1 MTRRSAAG
9 YRLSAM
15 IRRSAAGYRLSAIGF
30 RLRAAHGVCLL
41 LYVFVVAL
49 ALIGLTPEVR
59 GGQTVVRFHV
69 RPMAAPKPALKYQL
83 LPELRELNPGNPAHN
98 YLRCF
103 AEQRQFFFS
112 REATAERARYLSL
125 PLADL
130 AAQKIHPY
138 GGSALRQADWA
149 ARLDAPDWQLI
160 QRVQT
165 EGLDMQASEL
175 GRLQILAAALQVRF
189 RIEVAGGHFDDAVRS
204 AKTMLALARHLGD
217 YPTEPANRLGMIVAE
232 SACGTLEE
240 MVQQP
245 KCPNLYWALTDL
257 PCPLV
262 DLRKGI
268 QGDCVL
274 VATELRQ
281 IRGDT
286 PMTDE
291 QLRTILANVSGKLG
305 FAREQTGQPP
315 RNVRGALSQCAANPE
330 TVNAARDRLVEAGCP
345 KDVAQKFPPL
355 QIVLLDEKRKYE
367 VQRDEAIKLL
377 GLRPWE
383 IDHLHGTD
391 VMGNCAQGL
400 FADLLPQVS
409 ESRRAQARLEQ
420 RIGLLRHVEAL
431 RLYAADHAGKLPH
444 DLSELP
450 VPVPSN
456 PLTGKPFIYK
466 LDGTIAFLR
475 EGPSGRKEGN
485 GCTDLQYEVVIQ
497 P

>member
-1 MTRRSAAG
+1 MTR
-9 YRLSAM
+9 
-15 IRRSAAGYRLSAIGF
+15 
-30 RLRAAHGVCLL
+30 
-41 LYVFVVAL
+41 VFVVVVAMIAL
-49 ALIGLTPEVR
+49 APEVH
-59 GGQTVVRFHV
+59 GGETVVRFRV

-112 REATAERARYLSL
+112 KEATAERARYLSM

-130 AAQKIHPY
+130 AAQKVRQY

-149 ARLDAPDWQLI
+149 ARLDAPDWQLT

-165 EGLDMQASEL
+165 EGMDAQASEL
-175 GRLQILAAALQVRF
+175 GRLQILAAALQARF
-189 RIEVAGGHFDDAVRS
+189 RIEVAGGHFEDAVRS

-217 YPTEPANRLGMIVAE
+217 YPTETANRLGIIVAE
-232 SACGTLEE
+232 SAFGTLEE

-245 KCPNLYWALTDL
+245 NCPNLYWALTDL

-281 IRGDT
+281 IRGDA
-286 PMTDE
+286 PMTDD
-291 QLRTILANVSGKLG
+291 QLRTTLSNLSGKLG
-305 FAREQTGQPP
+305 FAREQAGQPP
-315 RNVRGALSQCAANPE
+315 RNVRDSLSKCAANSE
-330 TVNAARDRLVEAGCP
+330 SVNTARDRLVDSGCA
-345 KDVAQKFPPL
+345 KDVLQKFPPL
-355 QIVLLDEKRKYE
+355 QIVLLDEKREYE

-383 IDHLHGTD
+383 IDQLHDNGET
-391 VMGNCAQGL
+391 GHCGHGL
-400 FADLLPQVS
+400 FADLLPRVS

-431 RLYAADHAGKLPH
+431 RLYAADHARKLPH

-456 PLTGKPFIYK
+456 PLTGKPFVYK
-466 LDGTIAFLR
+466 LDGSVTSLR
-475 EGPSGRKEGN
+475 ESPPGHREEN
-485 GCTDLQYEVVIQ
+485 GCSNIQYEVMIQ

>member
-1 MTRRSAAG
+1 MTR
-9 YRLSAM
+9 
-15 IRRSAAGYRLSAIGF
+15 
-30 RLRAAHGVCLL
+30 
-41 LYVFVVAL
+41 VFVVAV
-49 ALIGLTPEVR
+49 AMIGLAPEVR
-59 GGQTVVRFHV
+59 GGETVVRFHV
-69 RPMAAPKPALKYQL
+69 RPMAAPKPPLKYQL

-112 REATAERARYLSL
+112 KEATAERARYLSM

-130 AAQKIHPY
+130 AARKVRQY

-149 ARLDAPDWQLI
+149 ARLDTPDWQLI

-165 EGLDMQASEL
+165 EGMDMQASEL
-175 GRLQILAAALQVRF
+175 GRLQLLAAALQVRF
-189 RIEVAGGHFDDAVRS
+189 RIEVAGQQFDDAVKS

-217 YPTEPANRLGMIVAE
+217 YPTETANRLGVMVAE
-232 SACGTLEE
+232 SAFGTLEE

-245 KCPNLYWALTDL
+245 NCPNLYWALTDL

-286 PMTDE
+286 PMTEE
-291 QLRTILANVSGKLG
+291 QMRTLLANLSGKLG
-305 FAREQTGQPP
+305 FAREQAGQPP
-315 RNVRGALSQCAANPE
+315 RNVRAALSKCAANSE
-330 TVNAARDRLVEAGCP
+330 TVNAARDRLVDAGFA
-345 KDVAQKFPPL
+345 KDVVQKFPPL
-355 QIVLLDEKRKYE
+355 QVVLLDEKREYE
-367 VQRDEAIKLL
+367 VQRDEASKLL

-383 IDHLHGTD
+383 IDHLHRTD
-391 VMGNCAQGL
+391 ETGHCGHGL
-400 FADLLPQVS
+400 FADLLPRVI
-409 ESRRAQARLEQ
+409 ESRRGQARLEQ

-431 RLYAADHAGKLPH
+431 RLYAAEHASKLPH
-444 DLSELP
+444 DLSELQ

-456 PLTGKPFIYK
+456 PLTGKPFVYK
-466 LDGTIAFLR
+466 LDGVVASLR
-475 EGPSGRKEGN
+475 ESPPGHKEEN
-485 GCTDLQYEVVIQ
+485 ACSNFQYEVVIQ

>member
-1 MTRRSAAG
+1 MSRV
-9 YRLSAM
+9 L
-15 IRRSAAGYRLSAIGF
+15 
-30 RLRAAHGVCLL
+30 
-41 LYVFVVAL
+41 VVTFALIAL
-49 ALIGLTPEVR
+49 ASELR
-59 GGQTVVRFHV
+59 GGETVVRFHV
-69 RPMAAPKPALKYQL
+69 RPMAAPRPALKYQL

-112 REATAERARYLSL
+112 KEATAERARYLSM
-125 PLADL
+125 PFADL
-130 AAQKIHPY
+130 AAQKVRQY

-149 ARLDAPDWQLI
+149 ARLDAPDWQLV

-165 EGLDMQASEL
+165 KGMDMQASEL

-189 RIEVAGGHFDDAVRS
+189 RIEVAGGHFEDAVRS

-217 YPTEPANRLGMIVAE
+217 YPTETANRLGLIVAE
-232 SACGTLEE
+232 SAFGTLEE

-245 KCPNLYWALTDL
+245 NCPNLYWALTDL

-268 QGDCVL
+268 QGDCIV

-291 QLRTILANVSGKLG
+291 QLRTTLANLSGKLG
-305 FAREQTGQPP
+305 FAREQAGQGPK
-315 RNVRGALSQCAANPE
+315 NVRGELSKSAANPG
-330 TVNAARDRLVEAGCP
+330 TVNAARDRLVEAGCA
-345 KDVAQKFPPL
+345 KDVVQKFPPL
-355 QIVLLDEKRKYE
+355 QVVLLDEKREYE
-367 VQRDEAIKLL
+367 VQRDEASKLL

-383 IDHLHGTD
+383 IEHLNGSDET
-391 VMGNCAQGL
+391 GGLCGQGL
-400 FADLLPQVS
+400 FAGLLPRVI

-431 RLYAADHAGKLPH
+431 RLYAANHAGKLPH

-450 VPVPSN
+450 VPVPSS
-456 PLTGKPFIYK
+456 PFTGQPFVYK
-466 LDGTIAFLR
+466 LDGNVASLR
-475 EGPSGRKEGN
+475 ESRPGHEEEN
-485 GCTDLQYEVVIQ
+485 GCSDVQYDVVIQ
-497 P
+497 R